1 MIRER
6 LTKQQIL
13 TVPNVMS
20 LFRLLLIPVYLYLYR
35 VQENYDAAIAVI
47 VVSALTDIAD
57 GWIARK
63 FNMISDF
70 GKFLDPVADKLTQT
84 AVLLSLCARYRQLF
98 VLFGLFAA
106 KEITMLVVGSVVLKK
121 TNTINSAKWY
131 GKMGT
136 VVLELALVLL
146 ILVPQMPLAWVKLI
160 TLVCCAVMVF
170 VLVMYQ
176 LFYLRLL
183 REAAKP
189 AAEQDPSE

>member
-13 TVPNVMS
+13 TIPNAMS
-20 LFRLLLIPVYLYLYR
+20 VFRLLLIPAYLYLYR
-35 VQENYDAAIAVI
+35 VQQNYDAAIAVI
-47 VVSALTDIAD
+47 VISALTDIAD
-57 GWIARK
+57 GWVARK

-98 VLFGLFAA
+98 ILFGLFAA

-136 VVLELALVLL
+136 VVLELALVIL
-146 ILVPQMPLAWVKLI
+146 IFMPQMPLSWVNLI
-160 TLVCCAVMVF
+160 TLICCVVMVF

-183 REAAKP
+183 RAAARPEAQ
-189 AAEQDPSE
+189 QDQPE